1 MLYAPGGKLN
11 PTRVQGAFVSESE
24 TMAIVDFVK
33 DQYKGDFYD
42 EQAMADMQRAAQ
54 KCDKSKQG
62 DDDDDD
68 DDSSDT
74 GYLHDRKFLNA
85 VELAINHGNIATSYL
100 QRKLHI
106 GYGKAAQYID
116 AMVELGIVE
125 EKGSS
130 KGREVLVSLREWHE
144 KLSRLMLDDE

>member
-1 MLYAPGGKLN
+1 M
-11 PTRVQGAFVSESE
+11 
-24 TMAIVDFVK
+24 
-33 DQYKGDFYD
+33 
-42 EQAMADMQRAAQ
+42 
-54 KCDKSKQG
+54 
-62 DDDDDD
+62 
-68 DDSSDT
+68 
-74 GYLHDRKFLNA
+74 NA

-130 KGREVLVSLREWHE
+130 KGRDVLISLREWHE
-144 KLSRLMLDDE
+144 KLSRLTLDDE